1 MILTVSNCH
10 SNKCLIAYNT
20 ANRWVAKQ
28 LTYSLP
34 IPGRSLLNTLA
45 LGQQYFGICMKHEEL
60 PDDHSDQLLKVLHRA
75 IRFAIRIL
83 AVLMV
88 VVIFWSVA
96 DVVYVIYSKV
106 IIPPYFLLDAED
118 ILETFGAFMLVLIAV
133 EIFINIRLYLGS
145 NVIPVELVI
154 ATALMAVARKI
165 IVLDLKIVSA
175 EQIIGLALV
184 TLALGISYWLVKQRH
199 LSKN

>member
-1 MILTVSNCH
+1 
-10 SNKCLIAYNT
+10 
-20 ANRWVAKQ
+20 
-28 LTYSLP
+28 
-34 IPGRSLLNTLA
+34 
-45 LGQQYFGICMKHEEL
+45 MKHEEL